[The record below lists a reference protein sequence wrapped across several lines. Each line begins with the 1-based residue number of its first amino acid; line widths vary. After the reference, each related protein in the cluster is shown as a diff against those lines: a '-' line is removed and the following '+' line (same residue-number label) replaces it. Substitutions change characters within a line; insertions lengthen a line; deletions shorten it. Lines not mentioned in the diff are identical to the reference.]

1 MPSDRIAQLQRFF
14 DEDPDDPFNLYALAL
29 EHQKDDRRK
38 AFEIFETLLEKH
50 ATYLP
55 TYYHA
60 AKLYQELN
68 DREKAISV
76 YERGIAL
83 AKDLSDRKTMREL
96 RSALDEL
103 TFE

>member
-38 AFEIFETLLEKH
+38 ALEIFETLLEKH

-76 YERGIAL
+76 YERGIVL